1 MYRVH
6 SSLLWCLEIVQTLYG
21 WISYLALNATTSQG
35 IFLIFD
41 FIEYDIQVLTHAVRA
56 AAKQLNNNNK
66 QIMCLFR
73 PEYTYSD
80 QSPSDRAA
88 TRGAGTSGGRAIRR
102 ALVRVSVCMT

>member
-1 MYRVH
+1 M
-6 SSLLWCLEIVQTLYG
+6 
-21 WISYLALNATTSQG
+21 ALNATTSQG

-41 FIEYDIQVLTHAVRA
+41 FIEYDQVLTHAVRA

-66 QIMCLFR
+66 QMCRFR